1 MNHKIQDKAIGNS
14 ALIHL
19 EIDQSAVD
27 VDLLR
32 AVLVDK
38 NKPATREGYTKD
50 LIDFF
55 LFVTQGKAVYQ
66 AEGSKRKSPIK
77 HQIRTE
83 LSRLSQS
90 FVAIGRLKALEL
102 TARYRECMM
111 QRGLQANTI
120 NRRLAAVKKLSEL
133 SSQTHTIHQI

>member
-1 MNHKIQDKAIGNS
+1 MNES
-14 ALIHL
+14 ALIKL
-19 EIDQSAVD
+19 EIDESAVD
-27 VDLLR
+27 IDLLR

-50 LIDFF
+50 LTDFF
-55 LFVTQGKAVYQ
+55 LFVTQGESVYQ
-66 AEGSKRKSPIK
+66 VEGAKRKS
-77 HQIRTE
+77 HVRTQVKQE

-102 TARYRECMM
+102 TARYRECMV

-120 NRRLAAVKKLSEL
+120 NRRLAAVKSMV
-133 SSQTHTIHQI
+133 

>member
-1 MNHKIQDKAIGNS
+1 MENT

-55 LFVTQGKAVYQ
+55 LFVTQGETVYQ

-77 HQIRTE
+77 QQIRTE

-90 FVAIGRLKALEL
+90 FVVIGRLKALEL

-111 QRGLQANTI
+111 QRGLQSNSLVCNPWCCARPTNECI
-120 NRRLAAVKKLSEL
+120 SDGGQLKSCKLLFL
-133 SSQTHTIHQI
+133 SS